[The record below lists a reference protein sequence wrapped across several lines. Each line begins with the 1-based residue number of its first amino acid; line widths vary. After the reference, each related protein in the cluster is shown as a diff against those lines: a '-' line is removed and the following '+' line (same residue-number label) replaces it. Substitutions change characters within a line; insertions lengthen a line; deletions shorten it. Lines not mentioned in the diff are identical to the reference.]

1 MLLLKVVLHILL
13 HPPLYAPQ
21 KWLQRCRL
29 QGMVPV
35 VQPQLMLAAAMGE
48 LEVGVA
54 VVVVVVVELL
64 LLQLLLLLVL
74 LLVLLLLL
82 LLVLLLL
89 LRLLL
94 LLLLLPPTLMQLGP
108 TERPQMQLLLGPA
121 EGRTAAAQWQ
131 LYLLPCSQ
139 SGACMP
145 QTAE

>member
-1 MLLLKVVLHILL
+1 
-13 HPPLYAPQ
+13 
-21 KWLQRCRL
+21 
-29 QGMVPV
+29 MVPV

-64 LLQLLLLLVL
+64 LLQLLLLLL

-82 LLVLLLL
+82 LLLLLLVLL

>member
-1 MLLLKVVLHILL
+1 
-13 HPPLYAPQ
+13 
-21 KWLQRCRL
+21 
-29 QGMVPV
+29 MVR
-35 VQPQLMLAAAMGE
+35 PQLMLAAAMGE
-48 LEVGVA
+48 LEVV

-64 LLQLLLLLVL
+64 LLQLLLLLL

-82 LLVLLLL
+82 LLLLVLLLRL
-89 LRLLL
+89 LLL